1 MGRSVDLTSVD
12 FLDAQLLRIRDELT
26 TELARLQRL
35 RLSVTLL
42 PSEASRI
49 ATTMKEIRERLEA
62 IDL

>member
-42 PSEASRI
+42 PSEAERI
-49 ATTMKEIRERLEA
+49 AATMKEIRERLEA